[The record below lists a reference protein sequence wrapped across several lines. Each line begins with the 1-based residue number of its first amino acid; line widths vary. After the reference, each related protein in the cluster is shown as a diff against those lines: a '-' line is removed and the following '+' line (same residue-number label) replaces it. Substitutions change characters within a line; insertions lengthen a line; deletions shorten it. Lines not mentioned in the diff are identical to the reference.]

1 MFNQLQPI
9 PLIHTIKYIMLD
21 ACPLI
26 YSCLLTPAMPSIT
39 LLFAIL
45 TGSNLNMG
53 INCEGILLI
62 RPDDKYVIVEF
73 PYSDVESILLDPSDD
88 FITVNLHRNHDAQRV
103 FVFEARWRDEMGAL
117 IASYSPEHAT
127 WIREVDNISRRVS
140 TGRVEMGWR
149 GGLLST
155 GCRGGQYQ
163 LG

>member
-1 MFNQLQPI
+1 MKNLSAVPSYQPPADAHL
-9 PLIHTIKYIMLD
+9 PLL
-21 ACPLI
+21 PL
-26 YSCLLTPAMPSIT
+26 
-39 LLFAIL
+39 
-45 TGSNLNMG
+45 GSNLNMG

-88 FITVNLHRNHDAQRV
+88 FITINLHRNHDAQRV

-140 TGRVEMGWR
+140 TGRG
-149 GGLLST
+149 
-155 GCRGGQYQ
+155 RGGQHQ
-163 LG
+163 PQG